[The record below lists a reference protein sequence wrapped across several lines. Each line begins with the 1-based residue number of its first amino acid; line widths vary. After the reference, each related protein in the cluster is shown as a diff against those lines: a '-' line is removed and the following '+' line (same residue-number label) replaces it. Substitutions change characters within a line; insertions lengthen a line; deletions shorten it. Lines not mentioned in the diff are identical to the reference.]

1 MTADSDSFRRAM
13 GRYATGVSVMTV
25 RCGDGEPHGMTAN
38 AVSSVS
44 LDPLLVLV
52 CVARDTVMS
61 RLVSDAGAFGLS
73 FLAARDE
80 QLSNHFADP
89 SRPRG
94 AGQFVGVQTVDG
106 PTGTPLLVSALATLD
121 CRVWKVH
128 DGGDHDI
135 VVGEV
140 VDLHLGPDEAALG
153 YYQSGYLAIDPP
165 AARS

>member
-1 MTADSDSFRRAM
+1 MSLDSALFRQAM

-25 RCGDGEPHGMTAN
+25 RCGDGQPHGMTAN

-61 RLVSDAGAFGLS
+61 RLVGDAGAFGLS
-73 FLAARDE
+73 FLAADDE
-80 QLSNHFADP
+80 HLSDHFANP
-89 SRPRG
+89 GRPRG
-94 AGQFVGVQTVDG
+94 ADQFGGVDTVDG
-106 PTGTPLLVSALATLD
+106 PTGTPLLSSALATLD

-140 VDLHLGPDEAALG
+140 VHISVGPDAPALG
-153 YYQSGYLAIDPP
+153 YYQSTYLAIPLP
-165 AARS
+165 YEVG